1 MMLELPGATG
11 GTEPSDG
18 VKGRRASWLDFS
30 GRQSCRRRLARSESK
45 HDVTAELWAKDPD

>member
-18 VKGRRASWLDFS
+18 VKGRRASSLDFS